1 MQYSDIL
8 NNARDIIGKKCRV
21 CKECNGIVCKGE
33 IPGVGGKYTG
43 EGFKVNYEKLKEIK
57 INMDTIYEFKE
68 VDTSIELFG
77 KKFNY
82 PVFAAPIGAL
92 NLHYSDILNDEAY
105 SRAIIA
111 GCKQGGTAGFTG
123 DGVKDEFYELPLKT
137 IKEVDGWGIPTIKP
151 WKKDEIL
158 KKVKQAEEVG
168 ALAVAMDVDAAGLA
182 LLAALGKPVSPKSV
196 EELKEI
202 ISSTKLPFIIKGIMT
217 VKGALK
223 ALKAGAYGI
232 VISNHGGR
240 VLDQTPAT
248 VEVLPEIAK
257 AVKGKMKNSA
267 MSAKEDESK
276 IQPSLDAMEK
286 LEDEE
291 GAEVAPD
298 LERDLDASEKM
309 GGKATIATGSG
320 TTKQVNLTNSILPD
334 AEAMKKRDPF
344 IDNDLSKV
352 NDKDD
357 TFVDKND
364 IADDKDEDLFIEV

>member
-257 AVKGKMKNSA
+257 AVKGKMKIFIDGGIRTGIDVVKVLA
-267 MSAKEDESK
+267 LGA
-276 IQPSLDAMEK
+276 DAV
-286 LEDEE
+286 LIGRPYAVAAYGG
-291 GAEVAPD
+291 GAEAVQVYTEKIGKE
-298 LERDLDASEKM
+298 LRDTM
-309 GGKATIATGSG
+309 IMTGCS
-320 TTKQVNLTNSILPD
+320 KLSD
-334 AEAMKKRDPF
+334 
-344 IDNDLSKV
+344 IDETVVFKG
-352 NDKDD
+352 
-357 TFVDKND
+357 
-364 IADDKDEDLFIEV
+364 

>member
-1 MQYSDIL
+1 MKVDITGLTELTIVFNHLKLVLRGMQT
-8 NNARDIIGKKCRV
+8 ARGLKISTDTQKAEVLQLRNSGMINVVGLEEPKPLPKKTRKPRV
-21 CKECNGIVCKGE
+21 AKTEAAVK
-33 IPGVGGKYTG
+33 TDS
-43 EGFKVNYEKLKEIK
+43 EKKSTKKAGPKAIK
-57 INMDTIYEFKE
+57 RADADVSPEN
-68 VDTSIELFG
+68 
-77 KKFNY
+77 
-82 PVFAAPIGAL
+82 
-92 NLHYSDILNDEAY
+92 LNDK
-105 SRAIIA
+105 SDVIVMTP
-111 GCKQGGTAGFTG
+111 GG
-123 DGVKDEFYELPLKT
+123 
-137 IKEVDGWGIPTIKP
+137 
-151 WKKDEIL
+151 
-158 KKVKQAEEVG
+158 
-168 ALAVAMDVDAAGLA
+168 
-182 LLAALGKPVSPKSV
+182 
-196 EELKEI
+196 
-202 ISSTKLPFIIKGIMT
+202 
-217 VKGALK
+217 
-223 ALKAGAYGI
+223 
-232 VISNHGGR
+232 
-240 VLDQTPAT
+240 
-248 VEVLPEIAK
+248 